1 MAHIIFPLDYAAC
14 GNFQKLEANC
24 LSLSKCGITLNI
36 LNKCMSACVM
46 AISRESHRI
55 AFLDLQFECFFLFY
69 DVPQKSFLLEPKLL
83 PLGSLRCTFLSPNLQ
98 VNPTE
103 SQNISGYFPD
113 RTSASLLIYQSRSLV
128 EIQVAS

>member
-55 AFLDLQFECFFLFY
+55 PFLDL
-69 DVPQKSFLLEPKLL
+69 
-83 PLGSLRCTFLSPNLQ
+83 
-98 VNPTE
+98 
-103 SQNISGYFPD
+103 
-113 RTSASLLIYQSRSLV
+113 
-128 EIQVAS
+128 